1 MKNKCLTIIKSFILT
16 YFQKITS
23 KNYTEIPLHPS
34 RIAVSMKKTMKN
46 AIQETEKG

>member
-1 MKNKCLTIIKSFILT
+1 MSNNHKVIYP
-16 YFQKITS
+16 YFQKNTS

-34 RIAVSMKKTMKN
+34 RNAVSMKKIMKN